1 MSKLAVVTGGTRGIG
16 KAIALELKDK
26 GFTVIANFYSN
37 YQAAQIMTE
46 SHSIKTKRW
55 NVAIYEECT
64 AAIDQIEQ
72 EYGQTVSV
80 LVNNAGITKDVM
92 FHKML
97 ENDWQE
103 VIDINLTSCFH
114 MCRAVIN
121 QMRKHNYGRIIN
133 ISSINAQMGQLGQTN
148 YSAAKAGLIG
158 FSKALARESASKNIT
173 VNCVAPGYIMT
184 EMVDKISTNIID
196 QIVATI
202 PMKRLGLPE
211 EVARAVEF
219 LASEKAGFITGETLS
234 VNGGLN
240 MA

>member
-26 GFTVIANFYSN
+26 GFTVVANFYSN
-37 YQAAQIMTE
+37 YEAAKTMTE
-46 SHSIKTKRW
+46 SHEIKTKQW
-55 NVAIYEECT
+55 NVANYAECA
-64 AAIDQIEQ
+64 AAIQEIEK
-72 EYGQTVSV
+72 ECGQSVSV

-97 ENDWQE
+97 EADWQE
-103 VIDINLTSCFH
+103 VINVNLTSCFN

-121 QMRKHNYGRIIN
+121 QMRSQNYGRIIN
-133 ISSINAQMGQLGQTN
+133 ISSVNAQAGQIGQTN

-158 FSKALARESASKNIT
+158 FSKALARESTAKNIT

-184 EMVDKISTNIID
+184 EMVGKISSNIID

-211 EVARAVEF
+211 EIARAVEF
-219 LASEKAGFITGETLS
+219 LASEKASFITGETMS